1 MATQSISSLVVAKS
15 SLPQLPKQ
23 AEMVMTTFWL
33 SKEPVTTSPDSAE
46 ADVPSSTDEPPAQ
59 QTFLVGEL
67 VTGQVAIT
75 HHCKM

>member
-23 AEMVMTTFWL
+23 AEMVMTTCWL
-33 SKEPVTTSPDSAE
+33 SKKPVTTSPDSAE
-46 ADVPSSTDEPPAQ
+46 APSTDEPPVQ
-59 QTFLVGEL
+59 QTTFLVGEL
-67 VTGQVAIT
+67 VNGQVAIT